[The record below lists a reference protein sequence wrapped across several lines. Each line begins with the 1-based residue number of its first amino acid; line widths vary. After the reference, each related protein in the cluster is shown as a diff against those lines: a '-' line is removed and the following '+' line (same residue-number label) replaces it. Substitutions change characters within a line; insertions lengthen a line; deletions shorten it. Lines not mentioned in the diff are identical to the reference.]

1 MPYMR
6 YRMSSDAIISLH
18 AAYKTLYDEMEVHKR
33 NASMWESRSSYYEG
47 QLTNRSD
54 TSLYWAAK
62 YSATNAKLKEAIELI
77 DILRK
82 EHSSLCGTIE
92 SSIRCIKESHS
103 AIEKTLDTE
112 SRIVQALSPKRYI
125 KR

>member
-1 MPYMR
+1 
-6 YRMSSDAIISLH
+6 MSESIISLH
-18 AAYKTLYDEMEVHKR
+18 TAYKALYEEMEVYKR
-33 NASMWESRSSYYEG
+33 NAAFWESRSAYYEG

-54 TSLYWAAK
+54 TSLYWASK

-92 SSIRCIKESHS
+92 ASMRCV
-103 AIEKTLDTE
+103 EKTLE
-112 SRIVQALSPKRYI
+112 SHTVQAITKPYK
-125 KR
+125 KGKA

>member
-1 MPYMR
+1 
-6 YRMSSDAIISLH
+6 MSQSIVSLH
-18 AAYKTLYDEMEVHKR
+18 AAYKTLYDEMEEYKR
-33 NASMWESRSSYYEG
+33 NAAFWESRSAYYEG

-54 TSLYWAAK
+54 TSLYWASR

-92 SSIRCIKESHS
+92 ASIKCIKESHS
-103 AIEKTLDTE
+103 VVEKTLD
-112 SRIVQALSPKRYI
+112 SRIVQAISPKPYK